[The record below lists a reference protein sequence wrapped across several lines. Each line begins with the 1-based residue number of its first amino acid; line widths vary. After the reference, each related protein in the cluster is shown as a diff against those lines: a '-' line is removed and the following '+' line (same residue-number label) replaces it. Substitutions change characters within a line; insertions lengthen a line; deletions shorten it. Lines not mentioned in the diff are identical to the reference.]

1 MIRVRDL
8 VVRFGTVVALDL
20 PALEIEPGE
29 RLGIEGPNG
38 CGKSTLLRT
47 LAGLQPPSA
56 GVVEGLPP
64 RGRVVLVHQ
73 RPYFF
78 RGTAEANVA
87 YALRLCGR
95 PTSDARPL
103 LERLGANRLAD
114 RPASSLSEGEGRR
127 VAMARALAVQPEV
140 LLLDESL
147 SALDV
152 DGRQRVRDLLEELD
166 CTVVM
171 AAPDLA
177 DYPTRRIARLQGGAS
192 G

>member
-8 VVRFGTVVALDL
+8 VVRFGDVVALDL
-20 PALEIEPGE
+20 PELEIEAGE

-38 CGKSTLLRT
+38 SGKSTLLRT
-47 LAGLQPPSA
+47 LAGLQTPSS
-56 GVVEGLPP
+56 GRIEGLPA

-87 YALRLCGR
+87 YALRLHGR
-95 PTSDARPL
+95 PASGARSL
-103 LERLGANRLAD
+103 LERLGATALAD

-127 VAMARALAVQPEV
+127 VAMARALAARPEV

-147 SALDV
+147 SALDAE
-152 DGRQRVRDLLEELD
+152 GRQCVRDLLEEQD
-166 CTVVM
+166 CTLVM
-171 AAPDLA
+171 AGPDLA
-177 DYPTRRIARLQGGAS
+177 DYPTRRIARLQSGAI
-192 G
+192 